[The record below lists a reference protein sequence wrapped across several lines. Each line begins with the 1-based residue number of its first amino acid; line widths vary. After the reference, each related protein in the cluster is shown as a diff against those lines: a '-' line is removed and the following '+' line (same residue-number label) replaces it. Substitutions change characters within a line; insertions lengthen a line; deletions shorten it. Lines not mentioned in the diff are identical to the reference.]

1 VAASR
6 TEMSGAAKLRYVLAG
21 VGQKLRRT
29 VVTCPS
35 CSSHQSHVVAA
46 KHLVT
51 ELHRCLDCRL
61 LYRSPVT
68 PAAVGPRFY
77 DESYMQGFTT
87 ELPDDR
93 RLKELLTIGFRGT
106 EKDYSSYISVLR
118 ALGVGP
124 GARLFDFG
132 CSWGYGT
139 WQLQESGFVTEAFE
153 ISVRRARYAR
163 RALGLNVVWELP
175 APRPVYDVFFSAHV
189 LEHVGSVAE
198 AVTYGLACLRSGGL
212 FVAFTPNG
220 SEPRRRADG
229 WRWDRAWGMV
239 HPNFLDDVYYR
250 STWGQRPSCLA
261 SDPYELGLLQAWTTS
276 RDRHVTGDLSGD
288 ELMFVCA

>member
-1 VAASR
+1 MSR
-6 TEMSGAAKLRYVLAG
+6 AAKLRYVLAG
-21 VGQKLRRT
+21 VRHKVSRS
-29 VVTCPS
+29 VAICPS
-35 CSSHQSHVVAA
+35 CSSRQSHVVAA

-51 ELHRCLDCRL
+51 ELHRCLDCQL

-68 PAAVGPRFY
+68 PVSVGPRFY
-77 DESYMQGFTT
+77 DQDYSQGFTT

-93 RLKELLTIGFRGT
+93 RLNELQAVGFRGT
-106 EKDYSSYISVLR
+106 EKDYSSYIAVLQ

-124 GARLFDFG
+124 GARVFDYG

-139 WQLQESGFVTEAFE
+139 WQLRQSGFVTDAFE
-153 ISVRRARYAR
+153 ISAR
-163 RALGLNVVWELP
+163 RAQYARQKLGLDVVWELP
-175 APRPVYDVFFSAHV
+175 PPRAVYDVFFSAHV
-189 LEHVGSVAE
+189 LEHVSSVAE

-250 STWGQRPSCLA
+250 STWRKRPSCLA
-261 SDPYELGLLQAWTTS
+261 SDPYELGLLQAWTES
-276 RDRHVTGDLSGD
+276 RDRHVTGDLSGA